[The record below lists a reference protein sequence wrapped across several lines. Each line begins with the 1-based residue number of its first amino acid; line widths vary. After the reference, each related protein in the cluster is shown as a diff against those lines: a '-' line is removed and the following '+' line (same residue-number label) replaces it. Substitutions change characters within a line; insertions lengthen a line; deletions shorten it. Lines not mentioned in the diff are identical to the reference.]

1 MKQQTVR
8 TRVFIGFRETQP
20 VGLRCQLGYLQ
31 KEGQTVGLSYQ
42 LVIYRKSEELSFW
55 HMTIYY

>member
-42 LVIYRKSEELSFW
+42 LVIYRKFEEVSF
-55 HMTIYY
+55 